1 MKETSEWTEEN
12 ICCTGLV
19 TFLKIFSLF
28 YLLFSSV
35 VKQQSR
41 CCDPNVN
48 LIHPEAFFSLTFFG
62 HVTSCSC
69 MGKVNN
75 RGSL

>member
-19 TFLKIFSLF
+19 TFLNFFFLF
-28 YLLFSSV
+28 HLLFSSV

-48 LIHPEAFFSLTFFG
+48 LIHPEAFFINFFFG
-62 HVTSCSC
+62 V
-69 MGKVNN
+69 MLLVVVVWE
-75 RGSL
+75 R